1 LLPGERL
8 QAGMMVHVE
17 FTGTRGGTN
26 LGCDVDAALS
36 DLAGMET
43 GEPIVCVSK
52 IKGLNGHPIRVHARI
67 DLKTL
72 VGTAHVEILPGVYV
86 PPAAPK

>member
-1 LLPGERL
+1 
-8 QAGMMVHVE
+8 MMVHME

-26 LGCDVDAALS
+26 LGCEVDPELS

-43 GEPIVCVSK
+43 GEPIQCVSK
-52 IKGLNGHPIRVHARI
+52 IKGLNGHPIRIHARI

-86 PPAAPK
+86 PPAAQR